1 MKQRLIVSAAV
12 IWIGSGAALAQ
23 TQGDKPA
30 ESQPP
35 AVTLNTGNASKH
47 AREADAR
54 HCLDL
59 KDNNA
64 MIRCAERYRYR
75 APSAPIVGY

>member
-1 MKQRLIVSAAV
+1 MKLLIASAAAL
-12 IWIGSGAALAQ
+12 WLYSGAAIAQ

-30 ESQPP
+30 EAQPP
-35 AVTLNTGNASKH
+35 IVTIVTGNESKH

-75 APSAPIVGY
+75 AARTVIGY

>member
-1 MKQRLIVSAAV
+1 MKLLIATTTAV
-12 IWIGSGAALAQ
+12 LLYSGAAAAQ
-23 TQGDKPA
+23 ATTDKPA
-30 ESQPP
+30 EAQPP
-35 AVTLNTGNASKH
+35 AVTLVTGNESKH

-64 MIRCAERYRYR
+64 VIRCAERYRSWAR
-75 APSAPIVGY
+75 ASGT

>member
-1 MKQRLIVSAAV
+1 MKLLIAGATAV
-12 IWIGSGAALAQ
+12 WLYTGTAIAQ
-23 TQGDKPA
+23 TPGDKPA
-30 ESQPP
+30 DVQPSDVTP
-35 AVTLNTGNASKH
+35 ATSNDSKH

-64 MIRCAERYRYR
+64 IIRCAERYRYR
-75 APSAPIVGY
+75 GTVRPGGN